1 MSDIL
6 LAIQT
11 SAYLHS
17 VSSVSICIIIV
28 TVLSSGSYPVP
39 ESMKGEYDINP
50 AWADKTQEDLEQ

>member
-6 LAIQT
+6 LAIHICT
-11 SAYLHS
+11 P
-17 VSSVSICIIIV
+17 SVSICIIIV